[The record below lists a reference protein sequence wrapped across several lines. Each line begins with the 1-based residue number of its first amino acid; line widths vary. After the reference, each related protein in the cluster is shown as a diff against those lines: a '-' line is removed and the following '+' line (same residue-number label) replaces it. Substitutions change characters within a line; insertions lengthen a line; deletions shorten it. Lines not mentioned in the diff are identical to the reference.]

1 MRLLQTDTLKC
12 AEKQMNEFMNRL
24 ADLILIEIQ
33 KRNCSIACFAD
44 ICGISKNEVGNIT
57 TRKKKD
63 IYVSTLL
70 KICEN
75 SDIKFSDVF
84 EVNCS
89 EELKIENFIL
99 TDGKEKYMLK
109 KLSRGDYTSAF

>member
-1 MRLLQTDTLKC
+1 
-12 AEKQMNEFMNRL
+12 MNRL
-24 ADLILIEIQ
+24 ADLILLEIQ
-33 KRNCSIACFAD
+33 KRNCSISYFAD

-84 EVNCS
+84 EIECS
-89 EELKIENFIL
+89 KEFSIENYIL
-99 TDGKEKYMLK
+99 TNGKEKYVIK
-109 KLSRGDYTSAF
+109 KLGRGERTSAF